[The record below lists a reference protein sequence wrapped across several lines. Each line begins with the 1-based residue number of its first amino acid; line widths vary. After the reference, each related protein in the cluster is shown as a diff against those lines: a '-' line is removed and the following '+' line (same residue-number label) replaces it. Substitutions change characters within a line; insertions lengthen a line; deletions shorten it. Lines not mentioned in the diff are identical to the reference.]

1 MKKVNLEDMERIA
14 GGVNALSG
22 TEASADLVRKESQAS
37 VCGMGTVKIGAL
49 ADGSR
54 QTVRAYCPVCK
65 KKTEFYVS
73 SGAQSKC
80 SECGNVRLDM

>member
-14 GGVNALSG
+14 GGVNSRSG
-22 TEASADLVRKESQAS
+22 TETAADLIRKESQAA

-49 ADGSR
+49 AGGSE
-54 QTVRAYCPVCK
+54 QTVKAYCPVCK
-65 KKTEFYVS
+65 KKTLFYVS

-80 SECGNVRLDM
+80 SKCGNVRLDM